1 VKIVRSATLAF
12 TEASTALSVPLSLQA
27 RLVLAYY
34 DAVNQKV
41 DTDDEAYVTKTART
55 IYSSYDDS
63 ATALR
68 ENIDLLARKMEIYI
82 DWASDFG
89 HDPSKNNPT
98 IADQMNVALLA
109 ASDCDKDIPFAN
121 GNTIRL
127 KDKSGNPLKDQ
138 SGNPI
143 QIDWYSAKHHVV
155 TIGYCFD
162 DTHKL
167 AEPVRQ
173 WASKS
178 PVDPARKA
186 DMMNPQKIDLA
197 GRLSKLDARLNA
209 FMNLTMYGIDQVRD
223 KYRPDGF
230 TCHVPILR
238 EATEFV
244 GSVFSKFFNQ
254 RRLCMPIR
262 T

>member
-1 VKIVRSATLAF
+1 
-12 TEASTALSVPLSLQA
+12 
-27 RLVLAYY
+27 
-34 DAVNQKV
+34 
-41 DTDDEAYVTKTART
+41 
-55 IYSSYDDS
+55 
-63 ATALR
+63 
-68 ENIDLLARKMEIYI
+68 MEIYI

-109 ASDCDKDIPFAN
+109 ASDKDIPFAN

-127 KDKSGNPLKDQ
+127 KDK